1 MGGAACTPWEKA
13 RQGAVCDTQLP
24 MLVDEEAMEAQ
35 LAICGD
41 GDQSDEASSVG
52 TVEISDSSEDSD
64 SEDQN
69 DKEGG
74 KRCFAPGDLV
84 TVSLP
89 SGVRHGRIQS
99 LVPFPEVPSGP
110 WFCSRCLPAA
120 DKNAKDE
127 AQKERPPV
135 RFKTKTPVRAKS
147 TVTPKAKGKVKPTA
161 TAAAT
166 GAKRRR

>member
-1 MGGAACTPWEKA
+1 MG
-13 RQGAVCDTQLP
+13 
-24 MLVDEEAMEAQ
+24 
-35 LAICGD
+35 
-41 GDQSDEASSVG
+41 
-52 TVEISDSSEDSD
+52 
-64 SEDQN
+64 
-69 DKEGG
+69 EGG

-89 SGVRHGRIQS
+89 SGVKDEDCDSVRVSLSALVAVSENS
-99 LVPFPEVPSGP
+99 LVLQSVCRKCCVMAPEDQLIMCEAFGKTCLTSMHIGCLEVPLTEVPSGP

-127 AQKERPPV
+127 AQKERPSV